1 MPGELVFAPLGG
13 FGEIGMNLSIYGFGD
28 KRRRQWIMV
37 DCGVS
42 FASEE
47 HLPGVD
53 LILPD
58 ISFLIEERKNILGL
72 ILTHAHE
79 DHMGAI
85 MDLWPKL
92 KVPFYATPFSAA
104 LFEAR
109 RAAEPGVP
117 EIPVNVVQLDG
128 PGGGHISLGPFEI
141 DFINVSHSIPESN
154 ALAIRTPVGTV
165 VHTGDWKIDETPIVG
180 GPTDAAKLKALGD
193 EGVLALIGD
202 STNAVREGQSPS
214 EADVAKTLAEL
225 IRTARRRVAVTT
237 FASHVGRLRAVAD
250 AARAADREV
259 VVVGRAM
266 ERVVQVARE
275 TGYLKGVQDFRG
287 VESYGYLP
295 PDKVLALCTGSQ
307 GEPRAALARIAE
319 GEHPEVTLGRGDRV
333 IFSSRA
339 IPGNEKAVG
348 RVINGLVSQGVEVI
362 TDRTHLVHVS
372 GHPRRAELLDMISW
386 VRPKI
391 LIPAH
396 GEALHLAEHAALARG
411 AGVPHVLICHNGDLV
426 RLGRDGAEI
435 IDEVPSG
442 RLYKDG
448 SLLVNAESKSVTARR
463 RLSFAG
469 VVSVALALSEKG
481 VLVADPEIELIGI
494 PEIDASGASM
504 AEIARDA
511 VEEAFESMPKQRRRD
526 PDSVAEAVRRAVRGA
541 IGERWNKR
549 PICHVHVLPV

>member
-307 GEPRAALARIAE
+307 GEPRAALARIAQD
-319 GEHPEVTLGRGDRV
+319 EHPEVTLSRGDRV
-333 IFSSRA
+333 IFSARP
-339 IPGNEKAVG
+339 IPGNEKAIAK
-348 RVINGLVSQGVEVI
+348 VINGLVEQ
-362 TDRTHLVHVS
+362 
-372 GHPRRAELLDMISW
+372 
-386 VRPKI
+386 
-391 LIPAH
+391 
-396 GEALHLAEHAALARG
+396 ALHLAEHADLARK
-411 AGVPHVLICHNGDLV
+411 AGVPHVLVCRNGDLV
-426 RLGRDGAEI
+426 RLAPEGPQI

-448 SLLVNAESKSVTARR
+448 ALLVSADSRTVAARR

-469 VVSVALALSEKG
+469 IVSVALALTEKG
-481 VLVADPEIELIGI
+481 TLAAEPEIELIGL
-494 PEIDASGASM
+494 PETDAYGASM
-504 AEIARDA
+504 TEIARDA
-511 VEEAFESMPKQRRRD
+511 VELAFDGLPKPRRRD
-526 PDSVAEAVRRAVRGA
+526 PDVVAEAVRRGVRSA
-541 IGERWNKR
+541 IGERWKKK
-549 PICHVHVLPV
+549 PICHVHVLTV

>member
-1 MPGELVFAPLGG
+1 VFAPLGG
-13 FGEIGMNLSIYGFGD
+13 IGEIGMNLSVYGFGD
-28 KRRRQWIMV
+28 ARRRQWLIV

-47 HLPGVD
+47 QLPGVD

-58 ISFLIEERKNILGL
+58 IRFLIEERKNIVGL
-72 ILTHAHE
+72 VITHGHE
-79 DHMGAI
+79 DHIGALI
-85 MDLWPKL
+85 DLWPRL
-92 KVPFYATPFSAA
+92 KVPLYMTPFTAA
-104 LFEAR
+104 LFEAKR
-109 RAAEPGVP
+109 LSEPGAP
-117 EIPVNVVQLDG
+117 QIPVKVV
-128 PGGGHISLGPFEI
+128 PVGGSLTLGPFGVE
-141 DFINVSHSIPESN
+141 FINVAHSIPESN
-154 ALAIRTPVGTV
+154 ALAIRTPAGVV
-165 VHTGDWKIDETPIVG
+165 VHTGDWKIDPTPTIG
-180 GPTDAAKLKALGD
+180 APTDQARLTALGN

-202 STNAVREGQSPS
+202 STNAVREGRSPS
-214 EADVAKTLAEL
+214 ESDVARTLAEL
-225 IRTARRRVAVTT
+225 IRTAPRRVAVTT
-237 FASHVGRLRAVAD
+237 FASHVGRVRAVAE

-259 VVVGRAM
+259 VLVGRAM
-266 ERVVQVARE
+266 ERVAQVARE
-275 TGYLKGVQDFRG
+275 TGYLDGVQDFRS

-307 GEPRAALARIAE
+307 GESRAALARIAE
-319 GEHPEVTLGRGDRV
+319 DEHPEVTLSKGDRV